1 MVMDWFKV
9 VIEWVV
15 FGWAAFG
22 WTVFGYVLRSNGSSV

>member
-22 WTVFGYVLRSNGSSV
+22 WTAFGYVLRSNGSSV